1 MRTDFFEALRIPAA
15 FDIDLAQLE
24 KSYFAAQRQFHP
36 DRLIGKPDAERQQ
49 AISHSMLINDAYQTL
64 KNPLKRAQH
73 LLSLQHILV
82 GDEKDAVKPQ
92 MAILE
97 EIMELRELVTQMAT
111 PTNINALKEDVV
123 KRIDTLMQ
131 ALSGAFGQKDL
142 QNAAQ
147 MTIRLGYLLKIQ
159 DEIRIHRKRL
169 EVQ

>member
-1 MRTDFFEALRIPAA
+1 MTKSA
-15 FDIDLAQLE
+15 FDLFGLDPIFDLDLAQLE

-36 DRLIGKPDAERQQ
+36 DRLIGKPDAVRQQ
-49 AISHSMLINDAYQTL
+49 AISQSMLINDAYQTL

-73 LLSLQHILV
+73 LLALQHISV

-111 PTNINALKEDVV
+111 HTNITTLNEEVV
-123 KRIDTLMQ
+123 KRMDKLMQ
-131 ALSGAFGQKDL
+131 ALSRAFSQKDL

-169 EVQ
+169 EV